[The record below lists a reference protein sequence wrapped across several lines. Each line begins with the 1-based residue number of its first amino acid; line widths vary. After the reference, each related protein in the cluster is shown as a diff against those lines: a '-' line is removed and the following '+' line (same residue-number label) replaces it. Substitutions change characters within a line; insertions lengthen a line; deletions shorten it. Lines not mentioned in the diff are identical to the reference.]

1 MRKDL
6 TTVQNKVET
15 SVKNIKKV
23 CSDWFDKTEI
33 SVEENKIRQHLLED
47 KYVEW

>member
-1 MRKDL
+1 MNDSQEKMRKDL
-6 TTVQNKVET
+6 TTVQIKVES

-33 SVEENKIRQHLLED
+33 SVEENTIR
-47 KYVEW
+47 